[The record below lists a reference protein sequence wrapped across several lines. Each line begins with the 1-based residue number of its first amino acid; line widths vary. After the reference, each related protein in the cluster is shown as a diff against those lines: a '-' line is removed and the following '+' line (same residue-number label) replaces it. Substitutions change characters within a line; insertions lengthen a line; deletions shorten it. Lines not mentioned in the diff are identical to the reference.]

1 MTPRQPTTVNNAQ
14 SLADG
19 SAGIA
24 LLHIQRALTGR
35 GSWTGVHA
43 LIRKAAAGP
52 VYAGDHAG
60 LYYGAPAIA
69 FMLHTAGDRCRIR
82 YQQAL
87 TVLDRHVDRLT
98 HRRLSAAARRI
109 DADEVPRFGEYDL
122 FYGLVG
128 IGALLRLRRPQSSAF
143 TDVLRYL
150 VRLVQPTDLCGME
163 TPGWWVAHDP
173 DPTLPT
179 PGGHANFGMAHGAAG
194 ILALLSLAA
203 VDGHVVEGQ
212 REAIERLVDCF
223 DRWRQPSPDGPWWPQ
238 WITRTE
244 LRTGRPNQRGPGRPS
259 WCYGSTGILRA
270 LQLAAI
276 ATGETVLQRAT
287 ERDLSETLTARN
299 LARLTGSGL
308 CHGKAGLYQ
317 TAYRAA
323 HDSDDPGLSERLP
336 ALASALAHGDAGVCM
351 KKGLLNGRA
360 GVELALE
367 TARFGTPHDP
377 GWDRCLLI
385 S

>member
-1 MTPRQPTTVNNAQ
+1 MTSGPSVAVNNGQ
-14 SLADG
+14 SLVDG
-19 SAGIA
+19 PAGIA

-35 GSWTGVHA
+35 CSWTDVHA
-43 LIRKAAAGP
+43 LIREAAAGP
-52 VYAGDHAG
+52 IDASDHAG

-69 FMLHTAGDRCRIR
+69 FMLHTVGDRCRIR

-109 DADEVPRFGEYDL
+109 DADEFPRFGEYDL

-128 IGALLRLRRPQSSAF
+128 IGALLRLRRPHSDAF
-143 TDVLRYL
+143 ADVLRHL
-150 VRLVQPTDLCGME
+150 VRLVQPTDRCGTE

-194 ILALLSLAA
+194 ILALLSLAKA
-203 VDGHVVEGQ
+203 DGRVVDGQ
-212 REAIERLVDCF
+212 REAIERLVDWF
-223 DRWRQPSPDGPWWPQ
+223 DRWRQTSPDGPWWPQ

-244 LRTGRPNQRGPGRPS
+244 LRNSRPNQRGPGRPS
-259 WCYGSTGILRA
+259 WCYGSIGILRA

-276 ATGETVLQRAT
+276 ATGETVRQRTA
-287 ERDLSETLTARN
+287 ESALSETLTSRS
-299 LARLTGSGL
+299 LERLTGHGL
-308 CHGKAGLYQ
+308 CHGTAGVYQ

-323 HDSDDPGLSERLP
+323 RDSTDSRLSRQLP
-336 ALASALAHGDAGVCM
+336 ALASALAHGDAGVCV

-367 TARFGTPHDP
+367 TAQFGTPHDS